1 LFSDGS
7 SHRLYDVRHIRLDVE
22 RRDMELTNRPTDDAD
37 RDKVDEDD
45 HDLLTFGEAG
55 ERLRLEIAAAAREV
69 QGLQQSGPVEALEK
83 AQARLEAL
91 RSAAARNSA
100 QPINDANF
108 EKFFG
113 YPGKA
118 KRNLPGAPSPR

>member
-1 LFSDGS
+1 MNSTDEPIDDS
-7 SHRLYDVRHIRLDVE
+7 S
-22 RRDMELTNRPTDDAD
+22 

-55 ERLRLEIAAAAREV
+55 ERLRLEIAAAATEV
-69 QGLQQSGPVEALEK
+69 QRLRQSGPAEELEK
-83 AQARLEAL
+83 AEARAQAL

-100 QPINDANF
+100 QPINDTNF

-118 KRNLPGAPSPR
+118 KRNLPGPPTS

>member
-1 LFSDGS
+1 MSATQQPPGGQARGKL
-7 SHRLYDVRHIRLDVE
+7 
-22 RRDMELTNRPTDDAD
+22 
-37 RDKVDEDD
+37 DEDD

-55 ERLRLEIAAAAREV
+55 ERLRLEIAAARDDVERMASGDPAALAKART
-69 QGLQQSGPVEALEK
+69 
-83 AQARLEAL
+83 RLAAL
-91 RSAAARNSA
+91 RAAADRNSA

-118 KRNLPGAPSPR
+118 KRNLPTSPAAE

>member
-1 LFSDGS
+1 
-7 SHRLYDVRHIRLDVE
+7 
-22 RRDMELTNRPTDDAD
+22 MELTDRPTDDSD
-37 RDKVDEDD
+37 RDTVDEDD

-55 ERLRLEIAAAAREV
+55 ERLRLEISAATREV
-69 QGLQQSGPVEALEK
+69 QGLQQSGPIAALER
-83 AQARLEAL
+83 AQARLDAL

-118 KRNLPGAPSPR
+118 KRNLPGAPSAR

>member
-1 LFSDGS
+1 
-7 SHRLYDVRHIRLDVE
+7 
-22 RRDMELTNRPTDDAD
+22 MEPTDGPFDD
-37 RDKVDEDD
+37 SNRETVDEDD

-55 ERLRLEIAAAAREV
+55 ERLRLEVAAAAREV
-69 QGLQQSGPVEALEK
+69 SRLKEHGPVDALEK
-83 AQARLEAL
+83 AEARLDAL

-118 KRNLPGAPSPR
+118 TRNLPGPPAQ

>member
-1 LFSDGS
+1 MSSTARPGDGA
-7 SHRLYDVRHIRLDVE
+7 E
-22 RRDMELTNRPTDDAD
+22 RE
-37 RDKVDEDD
+37 KVDEDD

-55 ERLRLEIAAAAREV
+55 ERLRLEVAAAAVEV
-69 QGLQQSGPVEALEK
+69 ERLQQSGSADDLDK
-83 AQARLEAL
+83 ARTRLDAL

-118 KRNLPGAPSPR
+118 KRNLP

>member
-1 LFSDGS
+1 MDST
-7 SHRLYDVRHIRLDVE
+7 E
-22 RRDMELTNRPTDDAD
+22 RPGQSPGRAKL
-37 RDKVDEDD
+37 DEDD

-55 ERLRLEIAAAAREV
+55 ERLRIEIGAAADEV
-69 QGLQQSGPVEALEK
+69 ERLRQGGSADDLEK
-83 AQARLEAL
+83 ASNRLQAL
-91 RSAAARNSA
+91 RSAAVRNSA

-118 KRNLPGAPSPR
+118 KRNLPGPPAQ

>member
-1 LFSDGS
+1 MNSPDQPAEGTA
-7 SHRLYDVRHIRLDVE
+7 RE
-22 RRDMELTNRPTDDAD
+22 
-37 RDKVDEDD
+37 KVDEDD

-55 ERLRLEIAAAAREV
+55 ERLRLEVAAAEREV
-69 QGLQQSGPVEALEK
+69 TRLNRDGPIEALEK
-83 AQARLEAL
+83 AKARLEAL

-118 KRNLPGAPSPR
+118 TRNLPGPPAQ

>member
-1 LFSDGS
+1 MNSTD
-7 SHRLYDVRHIRLDVE
+7 
-22 RRDMELTNRPTDDAD
+22 RRTDDAS

-55 ERLRLEIAAAAREV
+55 ERLRIEIATAAREG
-69 QGLQQSGPVEALEK
+69 QRLQQSGPVEALEK

-91 RSAAARNSA
+91 RSAADRNSA

-118 KRNLPGAPSPR
+118 KRNLAGAPSTR

>member
-1 LFSDGS
+1 M
-7 SHRLYDVRHIRLDVE
+7 E
-22 RRDMELTNRPTDDAD
+22 RTDRPTDGSD

-69 QGLQQSGPVEALEK
+69 QGLQQSGPIEALEK
-83 AQARLEAL
+83 ARHRLDAL
-91 RSAAARNSA
+91 RSAAQRNSA

-118 KRNLPGAPSPR
+118 KRNLPCPPSDR

>member
-1 LFSDGS
+1 MESTERPAD
-7 SHRLYDVRHIRLDVE
+7 DV
-22 RRDMELTNRPTDDAD
+22 D
-37 RDKVDEDD
+37 RGKVDEDD
-45 HDLLTFGEAG
+45 HDLLTFSEAG

-69 QGLQQSGPVEALEK
+69 QGLQQCGPAEALEK
-83 AQARLEAL
+83 AQARLDAL

-100 QPINDANF
+100 QPINDTNF

-118 KRNLPGAPSPR
+118 KRNLPGAPSAR

>member
-1 LFSDGS
+1 MDSTQRPGQSL
-7 SHRLYDVRHIRLDVE
+7 
-22 RRDMELTNRPTDDAD
+22 RREKL
-37 RDKVDEDD
+37 DEDD

-55 ERLRLEIAAAAREV
+55 ARLRLEIAAAADEV
-69 QGLQQSGPVEALEK
+69 ERLQQCGSADDLEK
-83 AQARLEAL
+83 ASSRLAAL

-100 QPINDANF
+100 RPINDANF

-118 KRNLPGAPSPR
+118 KRNLPGPPAQ

>member
-1 LFSDGS
+1 
-7 SHRLYDVRHIRLDVE
+7 VE
-22 RRDMELTNRPTDDAD
+22 R
-37 RDKVDEDD
+37 
-45 HDLLTFGEAG
+45 
-55 ERLRLEIAAAAREV
+55 
-69 QGLQQSGPVEALEK
+69 LQQSGSPDDLRK
-83 AQARLEAL
+83 AIARLEAL

-118 KRNLPGAPSPR
+118 KRNLPGPPPR

>member
-1 LFSDGS
+1 MRATLVHKLRGTT
-7 SHRLYDVRHIRLDVE
+7 L
-22 RRDMELTNRPTDDAD
+22 RPTDDNGRETTD
-37 RDKVDEDD
+37 DDD

-55 ERLRLEIAAAAREV
+55 ERLRIEVAAAQREV
-69 QGLQQSGPVEALEK
+69 TRLQQDGPADALEK
-83 AQARLEAL
+83 AESRLDAL

-118 KRNLPGAPSPR
+118 TRNLPGPPA

>member
-1 LFSDGS
+1 
-7 SHRLYDVRHIRLDVE
+7 
-22 RRDMELTNRPTDDAD
+22 MESGNRPAADAG

-55 ERLRLEIAAAAREV
+55 ERLRIEIAAAASEV
-69 QGLQQSGPVEALEK
+69 QRLQQSGSAEALEK
-83 AQARLEAL
+83 AQARLDAL

-118 KRNLPGAPSPR
+118 KRNMPGAPPAR

>member
-1 LFSDGS
+1 MESTERPADG
-7 SHRLYDVRHIRLDVE
+7 
-22 RRDMELTNRPTDDAD
+22 AG

-69 QGLQQSGPVEALEK
+69 QRLRQSGPVETLEK

-118 KRNLPGAPSPR
+118 TRNLPGAPSAR

>member
-1 LFSDGS
+1 
-7 SHRLYDVRHIRLDVE
+7 
-22 RRDMELTNRPTDDAD
+22 MESTDRTGDCAA
-37 RDKVDEDD
+37 REKVDEDD

-55 ERLRLEIAAAAREV
+55 ERLRIEIAAAADEV
-69 QGLQQSGPVEALEK
+69 QRLQLSGSASDLER
-83 AQARLEAL
+83 ASTRLEAL

-118 KRNLPGAPSPR
+118 KRNLPGPPAQ

>member
-1 LFSDGS
+1 MDSIDRPGDGA
-7 SHRLYDVRHIRLDVE
+7 E
-22 RRDMELTNRPTDDAD
+22 RE
-37 RDKVDEDD
+37 KVDEDD

-55 ERLRLEIAAAAREV
+55 ERLRIEVAAAAAQVDR
-69 QGLQQSGPVEALEK
+69 LRQSGSADQLEK
-83 AQARLEAL
+83 ARARLEAL

-118 KRNLPGAPSPR
+118 KRNLPGPPAQ

>member
-1 LFSDGS
+1 MQP
-7 SHRLYDVRHIRLDVE
+7 I
-22 RRDMELTNRPTDDAD
+22 DDSG
-37 RDKVDEDD
+37 REKSDEDD

-55 ERLRLEIAAAAREV
+55 ERLRLEVAAAAQEV
-69 QGLQQSGPVEALEK
+69 SRLKQDGPAHALEK
-83 AQARLEAL
+83 AEARLDAL

-118 KRNLPGAPSPR
+118 RRNLPAPSPE

>member
-1 LFSDGS
+1 MNSPDQSAEGPA
-7 SHRLYDVRHIRLDVE
+7 RE
-22 RRDMELTNRPTDDAD
+22 
-37 RDKVDEDD
+37 KVDEDD

-55 ERLRLEIAAAAREV
+55 ERLRLEVASAAQEV
-69 QGLQQSGPVEALEK
+69 TRLRHDGPTDRLEK
-83 AQARLEAL
+83 AEARLEAL
-91 RSAAARNSA
+91 RSAASRNSA

-118 KRNLPGAPSPR
+118 TRNLPGPSAT

>member
-1 LFSDGS
+1 MD
-7 SHRLYDVRHIRLDVE
+7 
-22 RRDMELTNRPTDDAD
+22 PTDRPGDGPA
-37 RDKVDEDD
+37 REKVDEDD

-55 ERLRLEIAAAAREV
+55 ERLRLEVAAAANEV
-69 QGLQQSGPVEALEK
+69 ELLQQSGSADDLDK
-83 AQARLEAL
+83 ARARLQAL

-118 KRNLPGAPSPR
+118 KRNLP

>member
-1 LFSDGS
+1 
-7 SHRLYDVRHIRLDVE
+7 
-22 RRDMELTNRPTDDAD
+22 MEFTNRPTDGPG
-37 RDKVDEDD
+37 REKVDEDD

-55 ERLRLEIAAAAREV
+55 ERLRLEIAAAGQEV
-69 QGLQQSGPVEALEK
+69 QRLATSGPVEALEK

-91 RSAAARNSA
+91 RSAADRNSA

-118 KRNLPGAPSPR
+118 KRNLPGAPSAR

>member
-1 LFSDGS
+1 MDQP
-7 SHRLYDVRHIRLDVE
+7 
-22 RRDMELTNRPTDDAD
+22 PTDTS
-37 RDKVDEDD
+37 RDKIDEDD
-45 HDLLTFGEAG
+45 HDLLTFGEVG
-55 ERLRLEIAAAAREV
+55 ERLRLEIAAAVAAVERARRCGSAE
-69 QGLQQSGPVEALEK
+69 ELEK
-83 AQARLEAL
+83 VGTRLEAL

-118 KRNLPGAPSPR
+118 KRNLPGPSAR

>member
-1 LFSDGS
+1 MT
-7 SHRLYDVRHIRLDVE
+7 R
-22 RRDMELTNRPTDDAD
+22 TKPTDDGPE
-37 RDKVDEDD
+37 RHKLDEDD

-55 ERLRLEIAAAAREV
+55 ERLRLEVQAAATRVTELEGGAGREAE
-69 QGLQQSGPVEALEK
+69 LTE
-83 AQARLEAL
+83 AQARLSAL
-91 RSAAARNSA
+91 RDAAKRNTA

-118 KRNLPGAPSPR
+118 KRNLPAPDKT

>member
-1 LFSDGS
+1 MNSPDQS
-7 SHRLYDVRHIRLDVE
+7 PKDPARE
-22 RRDMELTNRPTDDAD
+22 
-37 RDKVDEDD
+37 KVDEDD

-55 ERLRLEIAAAAREV
+55 ERLRLEVAAASREV
-69 QGLQQSGPVEALEK
+69 TRLKHDGPTDQLEK
-83 AQARLEAL
+83 AEARLEAL
-91 RSAAARNSA
+91 RSAASRNSE

-118 KRNLPGAPSPR
+118 TRNLPGPSAT

>member
-1 LFSDGS
+1 MQLPD
-7 SHRLYDVRHIRLDVE
+7 
-22 RRDMELTNRPTDDAD
+22 RPTDDSD
-37 RDKVDEDD
+37 RDKADEDD

-55 ERLRLEIAAAAREV
+55 ERLRLEIAAASREV
-69 QGLQQSGPVEALEK
+69 QGLQQSGPIEALEK

-91 RSAAARNSA
+91 RSAADRNSA

-118 KRNLPGAPSPR
+118 KRNLPGAPSDR

>member
-1 LFSDGS
+1 
-7 SHRLYDVRHIRLDVE
+7 
-22 RRDMELTNRPTDDAD
+22 MEPTDRPADDAG
-37 RDKVDEDD
+37 RGKVDEDD

-55 ERLRLEIAAAAREV
+55 ERLRIEIAAAAREV
-69 QGLQQSGPVEALEK
+69 QRLRQSGPVEALEK
-83 AQARLEAL
+83 AQARHEAL

-118 KRNLPGAPSPR
+118 KRNLPGPPSAR

>member
-1 LFSDGS
+1 MNAMDLPG
-7 SHRLYDVRHIRLDVE
+7 
-22 RRDMELTNRPTDDAD
+22 DDAG
-37 RDKVDEDD
+37 REKSDEDD

-55 ERLRLEIAAAAREV
+55 QRLRIEIRAAAAEV
-69 QGLQQSGPVEALEK
+69 ERLQQSGSVAELDK
-83 AQARLEAL
+83 ARARFEAL

-118 KRNLPGAPSPR
+118 KRNLP